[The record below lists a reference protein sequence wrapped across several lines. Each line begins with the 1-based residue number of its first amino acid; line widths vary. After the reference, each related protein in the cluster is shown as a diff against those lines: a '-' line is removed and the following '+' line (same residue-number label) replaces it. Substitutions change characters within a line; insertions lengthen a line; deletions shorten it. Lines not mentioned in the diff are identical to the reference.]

1 MKILKEIEA
10 LSVRNIYNSKDV
22 VMIEISGFSVVEK
35 LMDLFINAVNSF
47 RDLRDRIHKE
57 DVLSDKLI
65 EILPKQY
72 LGNDGY
78 PEKDLYLR
86 ILQICEF
93 IAGMTD
99 SYAIS
104 LFRKLT

>member
-1 MKILKEIEA
+1 
-10 LSVRNIYNSKDV
+10 
-22 VMIEISGFSVVEK
+22 
-35 LMDLFINAVNSF
+35 
-47 RDLRDRIHKE
+47 LRDKLRKE

-65 EILPKQY
+65 DILPKQF

-78 PEKDLYLR
+78 PEEDIYSR

-104 LFRKLT
+104 LFKRLSGYSI

>member
-1 MKILKEIEA
+1 M
-10 LSVRNIYNSKDV
+10 
-22 VMIEISGFSVVEK
+22 
-35 LMDLFINAVNSF
+35 FIIAVNNYHESG
-47 RDLRDRIHKE
+47 DKLRKE

-65 EILPKQY
+65 DILPKQF

-78 PEKDLYLR
+78 PEEDIYSR

-99 SYAIS
+99 TYAIS
-104 LFRKLT
+104 LFKRLSGYSL

>member
-1 MKILKEIEA
+1 MKILYFLLLSFA
-10 LSVRNIYNSKDV
+10 LTSCST
-22 VMIEISGFSVVEK
+22 
-35 LMDLFINAVNSF
+35 FINAVNSF